1 MKVESK
7 ASGTR
12 RGSNSQ
18 EKVWKQRQEEQ
29 MRWEAQLRMREE
41 ELRRWEHE
49 EYMRRAN
56 EDR

>member
-1 MKVESK
+1 MESK

-49 EYMRRAN
+49 EYMRSAN